1 MMRNLLALLA
11 AGHATLA
18 CAQGLDRRL
27 ATARGDQVQFTL
39 PARAPIC
46 GDGRSYIRLEGDA
59 WIGTMNDATRWSPCE
74 SGPARVVVSRADGE
88 IVRIDTYVGP
98 APTSTSEVTDLGRVT
113 PGEAAAWLATMAR
126 TGEGR
131 VARDAMLP
139 LGIMDSA
146 AVTPTLNAMVDDR
159 ELPRDARRSALTW
172 TVRRRSAPDGLAPAA
187 LVALLSRL
195 AKDDTEHSTLRQAAV
210 GHLSRLERGEGIP
223 ALVALTE
230 GRSDGWLARQAAEG
244 LGRHGDPRARRAVRA
259 IIADAER
266 PADVRAAA
274 IQGLGGEY
282 GTVKDAEALI
292 AAWTHLG
299 TDGLRDAALSTMA
312 SLGGTASRGFL
323 LKTVRDEGAASR
335 QRRRAAGL
343 LERVGVPA
351 RELVTLYDGVSDGEV
366 RNQLIDLLAQAGTRE
381 AVAKLLRIAKEDTQP
396 AARRRAIAALGKR
409 DDPAV
414 REALRSMVGS

>member
-11 AGHATLA
+11 MGHATVA

-27 ATARGDQVQFTL
+27 AAARGDQVQLTL
-39 PARAPIC
+39 PARASIC

-74 SGPARVVVSRADGE
+74 TGPARVVVSRAEGE

-98 APTSTSEVTDLGRVT
+98 APTNAGEVTDLGRVA
-113 PGEAAAWLATMAR
+113 PAEAAAWLATLAR
-126 TGEGR
+126 SGEGR

-139 LGIMDSA
+139 LGIIDSA

-159 ELPRDARRSALTW
+159 ELPRDTRRSALSW
-172 TVRRRSAPDGLAPAA
+172 TVRRRMAADGLAPAA
-187 LVALLSRL
+187 LAARLSRL
-195 AKDDTEHSTLRQAAV
+195 ASDDTEHSSLRQSAV
-210 GHLSRLERGEGIP
+210 GHLARLERGEGIP
-223 ALVALTE
+223 ALVTMTE
-230 GRSDGWLARQAAEG
+230 GQSDGWLARQAAEA

-259 IIADAER
+259 IIADADR
-266 PADVRAAA
+266 PAEVRAAA
-274 IQGLGGEY
+274 IQGLAGEY

-292 AAWTHLG
+292 AAWPQLG
-299 TDGLRDAALSTMA
+299 TDGLRDAALGTMA
-312 SLGGTASRGFL
+312 SLGGSASRAFL
-323 LKTVRDEGAASR
+323 LKTVRDEAGASR

-351 RELVTLYDGVSDGEV
+351 REVVSLYDGVSDGEV
-366 RNQLIDLLAQAGTRE
+366 RAQLIELLAQAGTRE

-396 AARRRAIAALGKR
+396 TARRRAIAALGKR

-414 REALRSMVGS
+414 REALRSIVGS